1 MLINEFGFGKDVR
14 SAGFHLYPLSTVS
27 VSKTPAAG
35 GGGCSLPGVLEL
47 LENIRSQSVAYM
59 QVISL

>member
-27 VSKTPAAG
+27 VSKTPAG
-35 GGGCSLPGVLEL
+35 GHKILVCGIYASHFSL
-47 LENIRSQSVAYM
+47 IKFF
-59 QVISL
+59 

>member
-35 GGGCSLPGVLEL
+35 GGVVLYLVSLSCLKT
-47 LENIRSQSVAYM
+47 
-59 QVISL
+59 